1 MGAVSARSA
10 ADFGESG
17 EGAKLRG
24 TCSGDCK
31 RLTRGVIHW
40 ELNPPTPPR
49 ALADLAW

>member
-24 TCSGDCK
+24 AWFSDK
-31 RLTRGVIHW
+31 RLTG
-40 ELNPPTPPR
+40 
-49 ALADLAW
+49 D